1 MKIAVMQPYLFP
13 YIGYFQLISS
23 VDKFVVY
30 DDVHYINKGWINRNN
45 ILVNNEKHLFTLPL
59 KKSGQNKLIKD
70 IHIHEPEEWKSKFLR
85 TIETS
90 YKHSEYFKDAFEI
103 ISQINESDDVTVS
116 GFNFFCMK
124 IIADYLDIKTEIVE
138 SSAYYNNSDL
148 KSQDRILD
156 ICNKENADGYFNL
169 PGGADLYSHETF
181 NSKGIDLKFLM
192 PDNFTYR
199 QFDDKFTDSL
209 SIIDVLMFN
218 SKNRVKE
225 LLGKYV
231 LS

>member
-13 YIGYFQLISS
+13 YTGYFQLISA
-23 VDKFVVY
+23 VDKFIIY
-30 DDVHYINKGWINRNN
+30 DDVHFINKGWINRNN

-70 IHIHEPEEWKSKFLR
+70 IEIHDPVEWKIKFLK

-90 YKHSEYFKDAFEI
+90 YKHSEFFKETFELVSKI
-103 ISQINESDDVTVS
+103 MDSDDNYIS
-116 GFNFFCMK
+116 GFNLYCMK
-124 IIADYLDIKTEIVE
+124 IFTDYLDIKTEIVR
-138 SSAYYNNSDL
+138 SSGLYNNSGL

-156 ICNKENADGYFNL
+156 ICYKENASEYFNL

-181 NSKGIDLKFLM
+181 SSKGIDLKFLI

-199 QFDDKFTDSL
+199 QFHDHFTDSL

-218 SKNRVKE
+218 SKDRVKE
-225 LLGKYV
+225 ILSKYV

>member
-23 VDKFVVY
+23 VDKFVIY
-30 DDVHYINKGWINRNN
+30 DDVHFINKGWINRNN

-70 IHIHEPEEWKSKFLR
+70 IEIHEPGEWKIKFLK

-90 YKHSEYFKDAFEI
+90 YKHSDHFESAFKLISEI
-103 ISQINESDDVTVS
+103 MNSNDVSVS
-116 GFNFFCMK
+116 SFNVFCLK
-124 IIADYLDIKTEIVE
+124 IINRYLDIKTEIVE
-138 SSAYYNNSDL
+138 TSGVYNNSDL
-148 KSQDRILD
+148 RSQDRILD
-156 ICNKENADGYFNL
+156 ICFKENATGYFNL
-169 PGGADLYSHETF
+169 PGGADLYSHEIF

-199 QFDDKFTDSL
+199 QFDDHFTDSL

-218 SKNRVKE
+218 SRDRVKE
-225 LLGKYV
+225 LLNKYV

>member
-13 YIGYFQLISS
+13 YIGYFQLINA
-23 VDKFVVY
+23 VDKFVIY
-30 DDVHYINKGWINRNN
+30 DDVNFINKGWINRNH

-70 IHIHEPEEWKSKFLR
+70 IEIHDPEEWKIKFLK

-90 YKHSEYFKDAFEI
+90 YKHSEYFKNTFEM
-103 ISQINESDDVTVS
+103 ISDILNSVDNTIS
-116 GFNFFCMK
+116 GFNVYCLKIVMK
-124 IIADYLDIKTEIVE
+124 YLDLRTEIVE
-138 SSAYYNNSDL
+138 SSEVYCNSDL
-148 KSQDRILD
+148 RSQERILD
-156 ICNKENADGYFNL
+156 ICSKENATGYFNL
-169 PGGADLYSHETF
+169 PGGADLYSHEIF
-181 NSKGIDLKFLM
+181 NSKGITLKFLM

-199 QFDDKFTDSL
+199 QFDDNFTDSL

-218 SKNRVKE
+218 SKERVKE
-225 LLGKYV
+225 LLNKYV